1 MNLVVHSIMYFWY
14 ALAAADRLFANGLK
28 PGKLLSQLLTV
39 LQIVQMVVGAAV
51 TFYIASV
58 PVQECLN
65 YPKLNIFG
73 VLIYTS
79 YLYLFLRFFYLAY
92 CKKKKLKKL

>member
-28 PGKLLSQLLTV
+28 PGKVLSQLLTL
-39 LQIVQMVVGAAV
+39 LQILQMFFGAAV

-58 PVQECLN
+58 PVRECMN
-65 YPKLNIFG
+65 YPKVNIFG

-79 YLYLFLRFFYLAY
+79 YLYLFIRFFYSAY
-92 CKKKKLKKL
+92 YKRRKLKKM